1 MGVGPLRG
9 TGLGLGPLSK
19 FGIGWGL
26 GRGSLGLRPPLGG
39 MGLGRGPSSLGLPP
53 GTLPGT
59 LRGFPGVVAGRSNLV
74 LGLR

>member
-9 TGLGLGPLSK
+9 TGLGLGP
-19 FGIGWGL
+19 
-26 GRGSLGLRPPLGG
+26 RPPVGG

-59 LRGFPGVVAGRSNLV
+59 LRGFSGVVAGRSNLV